1 MGDILIQNI
10 PSQGITTISNQFI
23 DQYMPKA
30 NGEFVKVYLY
40 LLRIT
45 QGACR
50 VSLAAIADVFD
61 CTERDVVRALRY
73 WEKAGLL
80 KLTCENHKLSAIAFC
95 PIPSK
100 AAISPENSQTEAAAA
115 ITQPESSTLS
125 AKSSAAESSKEPT
138 STVELPKK
146 KPLTAN
152 QKKVLQEQEEVRQFL
167 YIAEQYLGRTLSKM
181 DIDNLLYFYSEL
193 HFSEDLIEY
202 LVEYCVSKGSRSTR
216 YIETVAL
223 AWASEGISTVEEA
236 KKATNLFHKNYFTIL
251 KAMGI
256 KGRSPVEME
265 QKMMDSWMQELGFT
279 LDIITEACQRTV
291 MQIGQASFPYTD
303 SILRGWHQ
311 KGVKHLNDV
320 APLDQDHKKKAAKSA
335 AKERTGNS
343 SSKRQT
349 EYPHRSYDY
358 EEIKRSLF
366 KQ

>member
-23 DQYMPKA
+23 DQFMPQA

-45 QGACR
+45 QGKRR

-61 CTERDVVRALRY
+61 CTERDIVRALRY

-80 KLTCENHKLSAIAFC
+80 TLTCENHKLSGIAFC
-95 PIPSK
+95 PIP
-100 AAISPENSQTEAAAA
+100 AAGQKEAAVAMSQAEPEAVPDVITAPEKAIENKPAA
-115 ITQPESSTLS
+115 
-125 AKSSAAESSKEPT
+125 
-138 STVELPKK
+138 ELPKK
-146 KPLTAN
+146 KSLTAG
-152 QKKVLQEQEEVRQFL
+152 QKKALQEQEEVRQFL
-167 YIAEQYLGRTLSKM
+167 YIAERYLGRTLSKT

-223 AWASEGISTVEEA
+223 AWASEGISTVDEA

-256 KGRSPVEME
+256 KGRNPVEME

-291 MQIGQASFPYTD
+291 MQTGQASFQYTD
-303 SILRGWHQ
+303 TILRGWHQ
-311 KGVKHLNDV
+311 KGVKHLTDL
-320 APLDQDHKKKAAKSA
+320 APLDQEHKKRASKSA
-335 AKERTGNS
+335 VKEGTSGS
-343 SSKRQT
+343 SRRQT
-349 EYPHRSYDY
+349 DYPHRSYDY